1 MAQPMTDQ
9 LPIDDDSAWAPIAA
23 RWQIRSG
30 TIYLN
35 HGSYGPPPDAV
46 RLARR
51 QWIDRLDED
60 PVDFFNRHFERELFA
75 ARDRLAKFVGTSGEN
90 LIFVENATAGMN
102 VVASSFRLAAGDEVL
117 ATDHE
122 YGAVLRIWD
131 RACREAGAI
140 LKIVELPLLFT
151 SADETTAA
159 IFAAANKR
167 TRLLIASHITS
178 TTAVTLP
185 IDRICMEARR
195 RGIATAIDG
204 PHALAQLPLAIDS
217 LGCDFYAASCHK
229 WLSASLGSGF
239 LYVGPLFQQFSRPPE
254 LSWGRIQPTP
264 VERWSDEFVWTGT
277 RDPSA
282 NLTVP
287 TAIDFLEKIGLEEF
301 RARTHWLA
309 QYACRRLVELTG
321 LEPIVPDDEA
331 WYSAMAHVP
340 LPPRR
345 KSPAEDAAERAKLP
359 HSVVNLLQHALWRD
373 FGIEV
378 PIVEFRG
385 RRYIRVSCHLYNDV
399 RQIDRLVEGLG
410 QLLAAGE

>member
-1 MAQPMTDQ
+1 MTDQ

-23 RWQIRSG
+23 RWHIRGG

-51 QWIDRLDED
+51 QWIDRLDEN
-60 PVDFFNRHFERELFA
+60 PVDFFNRHFEPELFA

-131 RACREAGAI
+131 RASREAGAA
-140 LKIVELPLLFT
+140 LKIVELLLAFT
-151 SADETTAA
+151 SADETVAA
-159 IFAAANKR
+159 IFAAAGKR
-167 TRLLIASHITS
+167 TKLLIVSHITS
-178 TTAVTLP
+178 PTAVTLP
-185 IDRICMEARR
+185 IEQICAEARR
-195 RGIATAIDG
+195 RGVATAIDG

-229 WLSASLGSGF
+229 WLSAPVGSGF
-239 LYVGPLFQQFSRPPE
+239 LYVAPRHQRLVRPPE

-277 RDPSA
+277 RYPSA
-282 NLTVP
+282 YLTVP
-287 TAIDFLEKIGLEEF
+287 TAIEFLEHVGLENF

-309 QYACRRLVELTG
+309 QYARRRLVELTG
-321 LEPIVPDDEA
+321 L
-331 WYSAMAHVP
+331 
-340 LPPRR
+340 
-345 KSPAEDAAERAKLP
+345 
-359 HSVVNLLQHALWRD
+359 
-373 FGIEV
+373 
-378 PIVEFRG
+378 
-385 RRYIRVSCHLYNDV
+385 
-399 RQIDRLVEGLG
+399 
-410 QLLAAGE
+410 

>member
-1 MAQPMTDQ
+1 MTDQ

-23 RWQIRSG
+23 RWQIRRG

-35 HGSYGPPPDAV
+35 HGSYGPPPDEV
-46 RLARR
+46 RVARR
-51 QWIDRLDED
+51 RWIDGLDED

-75 ARDRLAKFVGTSGEN
+75 ARDRLAKFVGTASEN

-122 YGAVLRIWD
+122 YGAVLRIWN
-131 RACREAGAI
+131 RACREAGAT

-151 SADETTAA
+151 GSEETVSA
-159 IFAAANKR
+159 IFSAASER
-167 TRLLIASHITS
+167 TRLLIASHIIS
-178 TTAVTLP
+178 PTAVTLP
-185 IDRICMEARR
+185 IERICAEARR

-229 WLSASLGSGF
+229 WLSAPLGSGF
-239 LYVGPLFQQFSRPPE
+239 LYVAPRHQRLVRPPE

-264 VERWSDEFVWTGT
+264 VERWSDEFVWKGT

-282 NLTVP
+282 YLTVP
-287 TAIDFLEKIGLEEF
+287 TAIEFLEQVGLENF

-309 QYACRRLVELTG
+309 QYARRRLVELTG

-331 WYSAMAHVP
+331 WYGAMAHVP
-340 LPPRR
+340 LPARR
-345 KSPAEDAAERAKLP
+345 KSAAEDAVARAHTNYP
-359 HSVVNLLQHALWRD
+359 VAHLLQHALWRD

-385 RRYIRVSCHLYNDV
+385 RRFIRVSCHLYNDTQ
-399 RQIDRLVEGLG
+399 QIDRLVEGLG
-410 QLLAAGE
+410 RLLAAGE